1 MTKKTHVF
9 KSETLALPP
18 LKMVLGDIPSPDPR
32 RPRPEERPPEEMR
45 KAVHK
50 LIGYLTGQEGH
61 GGYF

>member
-1 MTKKTHVF
+1 MTKKTRVF

-18 LKMVLGDIPSPDPR
+18 IKMVLGDIPSPDPQR
-32 RPRPEERPPEEMR
+32 RKPAGQPPEEMR

-50 LIGYLTGQEGH
+50 LIGYLKSEEGH